1 MLTLDKERGKNS
13 IIIGVD
19 EVGRGPLAGPVVAAA
34 VILHKDICLDGIDD
48 SKKLS
53 AIKRDDFFLKIL
65 SFSKFAIGFST
76 VEEIDR
82 QNILQASLLAMRRA
96 FDSIDI
102 KNAAVLVDGQFS
114 FDKENRNIK
123 TCINGDQIYPSIAV
137 ASIVAK
143 VVRDRYMCLL
153 AKKFGEY
160 GWDKNSGY
168 GTAKHLLALEKHG
181 VTPLHRKTFAPV
193 HKILFKK

>member
-1 MLTLDKERGKNS
+1 M
-13 IIIGVD
+13 
-19 EVGRGPLAGPVVAAA
+19 
-34 VILHKDICLDGIDD
+34 DGIDD

-53 AIKRDDFFLKIL
+53 AKKRDDFFLKIL

-96 FDSIDI
+96 FDSIGI

-123 TCINGDQIYPSIAV
+123 TCINGDQIYPSIAA

-153 AKKFGEY
+153 AKKFGVY